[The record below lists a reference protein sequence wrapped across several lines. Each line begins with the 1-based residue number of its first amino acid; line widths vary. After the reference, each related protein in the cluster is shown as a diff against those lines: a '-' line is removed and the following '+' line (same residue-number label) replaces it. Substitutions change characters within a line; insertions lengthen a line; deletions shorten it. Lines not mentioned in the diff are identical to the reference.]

1 MILFSSSNCV
11 DKVRTGRDIM
21 DIEMSSFIDYLKME
35 KRSSPHTVHAY
46 QRDLEEYR
54 SFLHGRYMKTIE
66 DAGTTELRGFLTE
79 LYAHGTSRRTVSRK
93 LSSLRAFYRYL
104 HREDVNAENPAAL
117 LSAPKQ
123 GRKLPVFFYEEELKA
138 LFHALPAH
146 TALDMRNFALL
157 ELLYA
162 TGIRVGECVKA
173 DIADYDRDLGT
184 LLVHGKGGKERYVPV
199 GSYAQDALEI
209 YLNQGRAELSP
220 TCEAIFLNYRGSRLS
235 ARGIQKMLLKL
246 SEDASVSSRIS
257 PHVIRHSFAT
267 HLLNAG
273 ADLRT
278 VQELL
283 GHEGLAATQIYTHVS
298 KDRLRTVYNQSHP
311 RA

>member
-1 MILFSSSNCV
+1 
-11 DKVRTGRDIM
+11 M
-21 DIEMSSFIDYLKME
+21 DVIMSSFIDYLRIE
-35 KRSSPHTVHAY
+35 KRSSPHTVQAY
-46 QRDLEEYR
+46 QRDLDEY
-54 SFLHGRYMKTIE
+54 SLFLNGRYKKEIKE
-66 DAGTTELRGFLTE
+66 AGTAELRGFLTE

-93 LSSLRAFYRYL
+93 LSSLRAFYRFL
-104 HREDVNAENPAAL
+104 HREDVHAENPAAL
-117 LSAPKQ
+117 LSAPKK
-123 GRKLPVFFYEEELKA
+123 GRKLPVFFYEEELNA
-138 LFHALPAH
+138 LFQSLPDK
-146 TALDMRNFALL
+146 TALDVRNRALL

-173 DIADYDRDLGT
+173 DISDYDSDLGT

-199 GSYAQDALEI
+199 GSYAADALES
-209 YLNQGRAELSP
+209 YLIDSRSSLSP
-220 TCEAIFLNYRGSRLS
+220 TCEAIFLNYRGDRLS
-235 ARGIQKMLLKL
+235 ARGIQKILLKL

-298 KDRLRTVYNQSHP
+298 KDRLRAVYNQSHP